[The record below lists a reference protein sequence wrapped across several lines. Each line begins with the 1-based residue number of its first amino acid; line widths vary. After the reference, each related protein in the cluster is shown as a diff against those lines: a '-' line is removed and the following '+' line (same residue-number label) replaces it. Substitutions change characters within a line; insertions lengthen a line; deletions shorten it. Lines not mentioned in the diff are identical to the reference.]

1 MACTHLLHSLFQ
13 ERINLFSGKG
23 RYTRETS
30 DSIIA
35 IMGNRIKCELA
46 GVVHSW
52 TYSCFEA
59 LKVRDPGLEP
69 LPHYRYYEDIRGNLE
84 YIGPLGPPSL
94 SMHKKELTQFALTL
108 SVSFYLIR
116 ASAACTCAML
126 RSLPSNSIVLPISGP
141 CVCPLVATRIG
152 INKFLPFTPVSF

>member
-1 MACTHLLHSLFQ
+1 
-13 ERINLFSGKG
+13 
-23 RYTRETS
+23 
-30 DSIIA
+30 
-35 IMGNRIKCELA
+35 MGNRIKCELA

-52 TYSCFEA
+52 TYSCFED
-59 LKVRDPGLEP
+59 LKVRDPRLEP
-69 LPHYRYYEDIRGNLE
+69 VPHYSYYEEIRGNLE
-84 YIGPLGPPSL
+84 YIGPLGPFSYFQAQ
-94 SMHKKELTQFALTL
+94 KKELTQFALTL

-116 ASAACTCAML
+116 ASAAWMCAML